1 MISKGEELMRL
12 RLKVLAGSLVTAG
25 AVALIPIVTAGSGEA
40 PKPAATPSIEA
51 GPPPNENTRPDPLPP
66 APSVVALP
74 ESTRGAIDASVS
86 ARPEM
91 KALLSK
97 ASYVIFQH
105 GPWTRADG
113 RERIGTVVE
122 LRLSKPVDTPMQKWS
137 VMTWLEASNTYAT
150 NQLNAQYAG
159 VKELV
164 VHLDTE
170 LRVVSVMPK
179 GARSITLGAGNQWMQ
194 QYVGTQGDR

>member
-1 MISKGEELMRL
+1 MRL
-12 RLKVLAGSLVTAG
+12 GLKLLAGSLVTAG
-25 AVALIPIVTAGSGEA
+25 AVALIPIVIAGAGEA
-40 PKPAATPSIEA
+40 PKPAATPSVEV
-51 GPPPNENTRPDPLPP
+51 GPPPNENARPAPLPA

-74 ESTRGAIDASVS
+74 ENTRGAIDASVS

-105 GPWTRADG
+105 GPWTRADS

-122 LRLSKPVDTPMQKWS
+122 LRLSKPVDTPMQKWA
-137 VMTWLEASNTYAT
+137 VMTWLDASDTFAI

-159 VKELV
+159 VTELV
-164 VHLDTE
+164 VHLDSE
-170 LRVVSVMPK
+170 LRVVSVSPK
-179 GARSITLGAGNQWMQ
+179 SSRSITLGAGNQWMQ

>member
-1 MISKGEELMRL
+1 MRL
-12 RLKVLAGSLVTAG
+12 GVKILAGSLVTAG
-25 AVALIPIVTAGSGEA
+25 AVALIPIVIAGAGEV
-40 PKPAATPSIEA
+40 PKPAATPSVEV
-51 GPPPNENTRPDPLPP
+51 GPPPNENARPAPLPA
-66 APSVVALP
+66 APSAVALP
-74 ESTRGAIDASVS
+74 ENTRGAIDASVS

-105 GPWTRADG
+105 GPWTRADS

-122 LRLSKPVDTPMQKWS
+122 LRLSKPVDTPMQKWA
-137 VMTWLEASNTYAT
+137 VMTWLDASDTFAI
-150 NQLNAQYAG
+150 NQLKAQYAG
-159 VKELV
+159 VRELV

-170 LRVVSVMPK
+170 LRVVSIMPK
-179 GARSITLGAGNQWMQ
+179 GARSTTLGAGNQWMQ